1 MELVSSFKEL
11 EGYVLER
18 AVSKQKGQRA
28 MKIVNTTK
36 HSSLHFHSEIEG
48 ILL

>member
-11 EGYVLER
+11 EGSVLEG
-18 AVSKQKGQRA
+18 VVYKQKEQRA
-28 MKIVNTTK
+28 MKTVNTTK
-36 HSSLHFHSEIEG
+36 HSSLHFHSEMEG

>member
-11 EGYVLER
+11 EGCVLES
-18 AVSKQKGQRA
+18 VVYKQKGQRA
-28 MKIVNTTK
+28 KKMVNTTK
-36 HSSLHFHSEIEG
+36 HFSSYFHSEMEG